1 MSKTFRSG
9 MLAGLSALTALCL
22 LGALSGPWTVEAQA
36 PPPPKTVKKTP
47 TPTPRA
53 PKGGGGGGGGGTTAP
68 AARATL
74 LIDADMACTVSIDG
88 EGSYKVPAQKPTKI
102 EVAPGEHLLKAVS
115 DDGKRML
122 DDVVVKAGAGGN
134 TVVKLDLTNAVQQN
148 DPELD
153 RQAAKVFV
161 AITDLRVLSE
171 FIGSLWKR
179 SFFFH
184 DRGITEAFH
193 TAKVALVNET
203 TTLAKHSTR
212 SPQRQRVLEELARLS
227 TEGQKYVDLITQAI
241 TAAQSANSSIGEPTN
256 SFGQAQAIATSLKL
270 SAEALATVKGSAD
283 FVAGMPPDARSRIG
297 LPNDKSD
304 VAVGIDYAHSVPN
317 VVAVIDKG
325 TPADGWGLKP
335 GDRIVSVDGRD
346 ADVWAL
352 KQALRGAAGRKLSV
366 VIEREGKQQRKEI
379 RG

>member
-1 MSKTFRSG
+1 MSKTSRSSV
-9 MLAGLSALTALCL
+9 LAVLSGITALGL
-22 LGALSGPWTVEAQA
+22 LGTLSRPPVLEAQNA
-36 PPPPKTVKKTP
+36 PPIKIIKKTP
-47 TPTPRA
+47 TPA
-53 PKGGGGGGGGGTTAP
+53 PKATRQSGGGGTAAP

-74 LIDADMACTVSIDG
+74 LVNADMACTVSIDG
-88 EGSYKVPAQKPTKI
+88 EGAHKVPAGKPTKI
-102 EVAPGEHLLKAVS
+102 DVAPGEHLVKAVS

-122 DDVVVKAGAGGN
+122 DNVVVKASAGGN
-134 TVVKLDLTNAVQQN
+134 TVVQLDLTNAVQQN

-153 RQAAKVFV
+153 RQAARVFV
-161 AITDLRVLSE
+161 ALTDLRVLSE

-193 TAKVALVNET
+193 TAKIALVNET

-212 SPQRQRVLEELARLS
+212 KPERQRVLEELARLS
-227 TEGQKYVDLITQAI
+227 AEGQKYVDLITQAI

-270 SAEALATVKGSAD
+270 SAEALATVKSSAD
-283 FVAGMPPDARSRIG
+283 FVAALPPDARSRVG
-297 LPNDKSD
+297 LANDKSD
-304 VAVGIDYAHSVPN
+304 VAIGIDYAHSVPN

-352 KQALRGAAGRKLSV
+352 KQALRGAGGRKLSV

>member
-1 MSKTFRSG
+1 MSKPSRTCMLVALSG
-9 MLAGLSALTALCL
+9 LTALCL
-22 LGALSGPWTVEAQA
+22 LGALAGPWTVEAQA
-36 PPPPKTVKKTP
+36 PPPVKPQRKTP

-53 PKGGGGGGGGGTTAP
+53 PKGGGGGAP
-68 AARATL
+68 VAAPVRATL
-74 LIDADMACTVSIDG
+74 LIHADMACTVSIDG
-88 EGSYKVPAQKPTKI
+88 EGNHKVPAQRPTRI

-122 DDVVVKAGAGGN
+122 DNVVVKAGAGGN
-134 TVVKLDLTNAVQQN
+134 TVVQLDLTNAVQQN

-161 AITDLRVLSE
+161 AVTDLRVLSE

-270 SAEALATVKGSAD
+270 SPEALGTVKGSAD
-283 FVAGMPPDARSRIG
+283 FVAGLPPDARSRVG
-297 LPNDKSD
+297 LPNDKQD
-304 VAVGIDYAHSVPN
+304 VAIGIDYAHSVPN

>member
-1 MSKTFRSG
+1 MSKTSRSRL
-9 MLAGLSALTALCL
+9 LAAVSGLAALGL
-22 LGALSGPWTVEAQA
+22 LGVLSGPWTVEAQA
-36 PPPPKTVKKTP
+36 PPPTKIIKKTP
-47 TPTPRA
+47 TPTPKATRQG
-53 PKGGGGGGGGGTTAP
+53 KEGTTAAP

-74 LIDADMACTVSIDG
+74 LVNADMACTVSIDG
-88 EGSYKVPAQKPTKI
+88 EGGYKVPAGKPTKI
-102 EVAPGEHLLKAVS
+102 DVAPGEHLLKAVS

-122 DDVVVKAGAGGN
+122 DNVVVKASAGGN
-134 TVVKLDLTNAVQQN
+134 TVVQLDLTNAVQQN

-161 AITDLRVLSE
+161 AVTDLRVLSE

-212 SPQRQRVLEELARLS
+212 SAPRQRVLEELARLS

-256 SFGQAQAIATSLKL
+256 QFGQAQAIATSLKL
-270 SAEALATVKGSAD
+270 AAEALATVKGSAD
-283 FVAGMPPDARSRIG
+283 FVAAMPPDARSRVG
-297 LPNDKSD
+297 LANDKQD
-304 VAVGIDYAHSVPN
+304 VAIGIDYAHSVPN

-352 KQALRGAAGRKLSV
+352 KQAVRAAAGRKLSL

>member
-1 MSKTFRSG
+1 MAQTSSYRFVASVSG
-9 MLAGLSALTALCL
+9 VAALAAL
-22 LGALSGPWTVEAQA
+22 GFLSGAFPASAQA
-36 PPPPKTVKKTP
+36 PPPPVKVKKTP
-47 TPTPRA
+47 TPTPKA
-53 PKGGGGGGGGGTTAP
+53 PKGGGGGGTTAAP
-68 AARATL
+68 AVRATL

-88 EGSYKVPAQKPTKI
+88 EGAHKVPAQRPTKI
-102 EVAPGEHLLKAVS
+102 DVAPGEHLLKAVS

-122 DDVVVKAGAGGN
+122 DDVVVKAAAGGN

-212 SPQRQRVLEELARLS
+212 NPQRQRVLEELQRLS
-227 TEGQKYVDLITQAI
+227 TEGQKYVDLITQAV

-256 SFGQAQAIATSLKL
+256 QFGQAQAIATSLKL
-270 SAEALATVKGSAD
+270 SAEALATAKGSAD
-283 FVAGMPPDARSRIG
+283 FVAALPPDARSRIG

>member
-1 MSKTFRSG
+1 MSKPSRTR
-9 MLAGLSALTALCL
+9 MLAALSGLSALCL
-22 LGALSGPWTVEAQA
+22 LGALSGPWPVEAQA
-36 PPPPKTVKKTP
+36 PPPVTPKKKTP

-53 PKGGGGGGGGGTTAP
+53 PKGGGGGGTTAAP

-74 LIDADMACTVSIDG
+74 LVKADMACTVSIDG
-88 EGSYKVPAQKPTKI
+88 EGAYKVSDRPTRI
-102 EVAPGEHLLKAVS
+102 DVAPGEHLLKAVS

-122 DDVVVKAGAGGN
+122 DNVVVKAGAGGN
-134 TVVKLDLTNAVQQN
+134 TVVQLDLTNAVQQN

-161 AITDLRVLSE
+161 ALTDLRVLSE

-193 TAKVALVNET
+193 TAKVVLVNET

-212 SPQRQRVLEELARLS
+212 KPERQRVMEELQRLS
-227 TEGQKYVDLITQAI
+227 TEGQKYVDLITQAV

-256 SFGQAQAIATSLKL
+256 LFGQAQAIAASLKL

-283 FVAGMPPDARSRIG
+283 FVAALPPDARSRVG
-297 LPNDKSD
+297 LANDKSD

-317 VVAVIDKG
+317 LIAVIDKG

-366 VIEREGKQQRKEI
+366 VIEREGKQQRKEV